1 MKLCRKARE
10 SLPDD
15 SRQLMK
21 GAVILTLAAFIIK
34 ILSAVYRVPFQN
46 IVGDTGFYIYQQVYP
61 LYGIASV
68 LAASGFPVIISRIV
82 AKKVAENEEGQADLQ
97 RILQTIFI
105 VLFIVGV
112 SLFLF
117 VFFGA
122 KAIAGWMGDPLL
134 APVVQ
139 VIAFPFLL
147 LPFLSVWRGV
157 FQGSGNMAPTAVS
170 QVTEQFIR
178 VAAILIIS
186 YFLVNGGF
194 SLYETGRGAWTG
206 AVVGGLAGLVIM
218 SSYVRKTG
226 LNVFSFQRLSI
237 RELLSVGKIV
247 VFYGTAICF
256 SGLLLILFQL
266 VDSLNLYTLLVQS
279 GWQMEEAKSLKGVF
293 DRGQPLIQL
302 GTVAATS
309 MSLALI
315 PAVTTAWTQ
324 GNTEILQKKVM
335 TTLKVSLAVGLGA
348 AVGLMNIIKPTNI
361 MLFKNADG
369 SGVLAVLA
377 SAILLASIIIT
388 LSGVLQGLGQMMA
401 PAKYILLGTVCKYF
415 GNLVLVPM
423 FGLAGAAWATVI
435 GLLVVCLLIMLKL
448 NSYFPIRSVLWHSF
462 PRLTS
467 AAVAMT
473 IVLQIWLFVLN
484 QLGMQGRLFN
494 AIVALTGVVIGGL
507 AYLVVMMQMNLFTEE
522 EISHVPYYSKLKRF
536 IRIGKKERRPK

>member
-1 MKLCRKARE
+1 M
-10 SLPDD
+10 PND

-82 AKKVAENEEGQADLQ
+82 AKKTAENEADLQ
-97 RILQTIFI
+97 RTLQTIFI
-105 VLFIVGV
+105 VLCIVGIT
-112 SLFLF
+112 LFLF

-122 KAIAGWMGDPLL
+122 NAIAGWMGDPLL
-134 APVVQ
+134 APVIQ

-147 LPFLSVWRGV
+147 LPFLSVWRGA
-157 FQGSGNMAPTAVS
+157 FQGSGNMTPTAVS

-206 AVVGGLAGLVIM
+206 AVIGGVAGLIVM
-218 SSYVRKTG
+218 SRYVRKTG
-226 LNVFSFQRLSI
+226 LNVFSFQRVSI

-247 VFYGTAICF
+247 VIYGTAICF

-302 GTVAATS
+302 GTVVATS

-335 TTLKVSLAVGLGA
+335 TTFKVSLAVGLGA

-377 SAILLASIIIT
+377 AAILLASIIIT
-388 LSGVLQGLGQMMA
+388 LSGVLQGLGQMMV

-415 GNLVLVPM
+415 GNLVLVPIY
-423 FGLAGAAWATVI
+423 GLAGAAWATVF
-435 GLLVVCLLIMLKL
+435 GLLVVCLFIMLKL
-448 NSYFPIRSVLWHSF
+448 KNFFSIQSVLWHSV
-462 PRLTS
+462 PRLIS
-467 AAVAMT
+467 AAAAMT
-473 IVLQIWLFVLN
+473 IVLQMWLFIF
-484 QLGMQGRLFN
+484 QQMDMQGRLSN
-494 AIVALTGVVIGGL
+494 AMVALTGVAIGGL
-507 AYLVVMMQMNLFTEE
+507 AYLVVMIQMNLFTEE
-522 EISHVPYYSKLKRF
+522 EVNHIPYYSKLKRF
-536 IRIGKKERRPK
+536 IRIGKKERGKK